1 MEAAKLAVAGA
12 KTEKVHAA
20 ALAIASDCEARDD
33 MCEVEAVF
41 NAVKTGTN
49 KVRSLRRG
57 VRYVNDPVRRDLFKR
72 PDRLLTFCEEGACAG
87 DCDDQAMLVTA
98 LLLNL
103 GFHAGLRIFKPDGAK
118 SFEHIYAVVQ
128 LPKLN
133 PKNWVGLDTTV
144 PHATVGWEPE
154 GGRTLTVDLSVME

>member
-1 MEAAKLAVAGA
+1 MVKRTMNDAAPSPSAGPA
-12 KTEKVHAA
+12 GSEIGEPAA
-20 ALAIASDCEARDD
+20 QVLRRFRL
-33 MCEVEAVF
+33 VF